1 MGYVYISHT
10 HSTYIFQH
18 VANSMKDCVVS
29 TMSIPKKFFDPV
41 SKTFLIWNEQKEKW
55 ETEKTNS
62 SNVDDLLY
70 MTDYV
75 TAEIQIEN
83 AIESQIVNKV
93 LESENIFKKELRN

>member
-10 HSTYIFQH
+10 HSTPIFSS
-18 VANSMKDCVVS
+18 VANSIQQCVVS
-29 TMSIPKKFFDPV
+29 TMSMPKKFFDPV
-41 SKTFLIWNEQKEKW
+41 VKAFLVWNEEKEKW
-55 ETEKTNS
+55 EPEEVDS

-83 AIESQIVNKV
+83 AIERQIVDKV
-93 LESENIFKKELRN
+93 LESEKIFKNKLQH